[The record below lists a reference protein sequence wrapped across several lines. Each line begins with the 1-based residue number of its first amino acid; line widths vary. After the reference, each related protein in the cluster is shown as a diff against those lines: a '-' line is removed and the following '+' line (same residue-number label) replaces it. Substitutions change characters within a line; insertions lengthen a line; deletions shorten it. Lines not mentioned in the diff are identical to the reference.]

1 MKHLVLK
8 GSLYQIERKKP
19 EHRNFVW
26 FETKITK
33 NINFIT
39 AYLKKNDIM
48 NIYRLSEN
56 LS

>member
-39 AYLKKNDIM
+39 AYLKKK
-48 NIYRLSEN
+48 
-56 LS
+56 